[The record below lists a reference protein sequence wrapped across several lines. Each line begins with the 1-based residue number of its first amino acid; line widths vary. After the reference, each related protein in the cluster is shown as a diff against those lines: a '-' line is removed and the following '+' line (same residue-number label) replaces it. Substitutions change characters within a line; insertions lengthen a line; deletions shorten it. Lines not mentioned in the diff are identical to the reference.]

1 MAGLDLLVIAV
12 DSEIERME
20 TRLLALAGA
29 IKCVHEKRIS
39 ERADIDNLINR
50 IFRAFREF
58 ILIFLKT

>member
-1 MAGLDLLVIAV
+1 MAGLDLLIIAV

-20 TRLLALAGA
+20 TRLLALARA

-39 ERADIDNLINR
+39 EWADIDNLINR

-58 ILIFLKT
+58 ILIILKT